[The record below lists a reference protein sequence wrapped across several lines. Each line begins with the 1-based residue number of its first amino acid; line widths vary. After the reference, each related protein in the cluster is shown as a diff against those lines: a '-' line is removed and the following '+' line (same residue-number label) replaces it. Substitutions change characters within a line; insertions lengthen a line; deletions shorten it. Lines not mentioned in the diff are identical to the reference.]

1 MAIEL
6 TDEQEAFRKVV
17 RDFAEAEVAP
27 HAEEWDRE
35 HRFPVA
41 TVLAMGDLGLL
52 ARLFPGVGA
61 GGLSREE
68 IFSLFNLD
76 TSEGPAAG
84 AV

>member
-41 TVLAMGDLGLL
+41 TVLAMGDLGLFGIPFPEEYGGGGADLTTLCLAIEEL
-52 ARLFPGVGA
+52 ARWVQ
-61 GGLSREE
+61 
-68 IFSLFNLD
+68 
-76 TSEGPAAG
+76 
-84 AV
+84 